1 MTLNHAAIR
10 RVYPQAVVID
20 DSRGAFDEQGNQIQ
34 LDQAK
39 VDAAAVIVA
48 QEQALESARTARAAA
63 FAAEADP
70 LFFKAQRGEA
80 TTEEW
85 ESKVSEIRARFP
97 YPTEVES

>member
-1 MTLNHAAIR
+1 MTLNHNAIYR
-10 RVYPQAVVID
+10 AYPNAVTVD
-20 DSRGAFDEQGNQIQ
+20 DGTGAFDADGNSIQ

-48 QEQALESARTARAAA
+48 QEEALATAQRNRSAA

-80 TTEEW
+80 TLDEW
-85 ESKVSEIRARFP
+85 SAKVAEIRNRYP
-97 YPTEVES
+97 YPSEGA